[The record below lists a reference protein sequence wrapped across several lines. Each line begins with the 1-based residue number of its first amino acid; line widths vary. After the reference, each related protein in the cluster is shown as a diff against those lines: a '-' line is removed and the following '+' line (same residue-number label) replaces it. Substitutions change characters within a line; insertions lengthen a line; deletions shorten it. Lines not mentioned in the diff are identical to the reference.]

1 MGGTPGPLPMV
12 MTELQHPADLLR
24 KADALVSQ
32 RKPAE
37 ALSALA
43 PLLSDEPDSR
53 SVLELAG
60 RAYFARSQLDRAE
73 RSFARLV
80 ELDPTDAYARF
91 ALGRV
96 CERRSRTVEAVGHYR
111 VAVALDPRPEF
122 VERLHVLAEG
132 PSPHV

>member
-1 MGGTPGPLPMV
+1 VST
-12 MTELQHPADLLR
+12 TQHPADLLR
-24 KADALVSQ
+24 RADDLVAQ

-37 ALSALA
+37 ALDVLA

-60 RAYFARSQLDRAE
+60 RAYFYRAQLDRAE
-73 RSFARLV
+73 RAFSRLV

-96 CERRSRTVEAVGHYR
+96 CERRSRPAEAVSHYR
-111 VAVALDPRPEF
+111 VAVALNPRAEYT
-122 VERLHVLAEG
+122 EGLQRLTAEG
-132 PSPHV
+132 ELPA

>member
-1 MGGTPGPLPMV
+1 VNEMANPV
-12 MTELQHPADLLR
+12 ELLR
-24 KADALVSQ
+24 RADALVAE
-32 RKPAE
+32 RKPAQ
-37 ALSALA
+37 ALEALA

-60 RAYFARSQLDRAE
+60 RAYFARAQLDRAE

-96 CERRSRTVEAVGHYR
+96 AERRSRRTEAVGHYR
-111 VAVALDPRPEF
+111 IAVALDPRPEYRQRLDDL
-122 VERLHVLAEG
+122 ERQA
-132 PSPHV
+132 S

>member
-1 MGGTPGPLPMV
+1 
-12 MTELQHPADLLR
+12 MTAEHPADILR
-24 KADALVSQ
+24 RADELVAA
-32 RKPAE
+32 RRPAE
-37 ALSALA
+37 ALDTLA

-73 RSFARLV
+73 RSFSRLV

-96 CERRSRTVEAVGHYR
+96 CERRSRMTEAVGHYR
-111 VAVALDPRPEF
+111 VAVALDPRQEYADRLRSIASATLPED
-122 VERLHVLAEG
+122 
-132 PSPHV
+132 

>member
-1 MGGTPGPLPMV
+1 MA
-12 MTELQHPADLLR
+12 ELAHPADLLR
-24 KADALVSQ
+24 RADALVSQ
-32 RKPAE
+32 RRPAE
-37 ALSALA
+37 ALSTLA

-73 RSFARLV
+73 RTFTRLV

-96 CERRSRTVEAVGHYR
+96 CERRSRTDEAAGHYR
-111 VAVALDPRPEF
+111 VAVALDPRPEYT
-122 VERLHVLAEG
+122 ERLRSLAPATG
-132 PSPHV
+132 RPSDNQDGNA

>member
-1 MGGTPGPLPMV
+1 MAVAPGPLV
-12 MTELQHPADLLR
+12 VGVTELHPADLLR
-24 KADALVSQ
+24 QADSLVAARQPAQAL
-32 RKPAE
+32 E
-37 ALSALA
+37 TLA

-60 RAYFARSQLDRAE
+60 RAYFARAQLDRAE

-96 CERRSRTVEAVGHYR
+96 CERRSRTAEAVGHYR
-111 VAVALDPRPEF
+111 VAAALDPR
-122 VERLHVLAEG
+122 VEYVEKLAELDQAA
-132 PSPHV
+132 S

>member
-1 MGGTPGPLPMV
+1 VST
-12 MTELQHPADLLR
+12 QHPAEILR
-24 KADALVSQ
+24 RADELVTA
-32 RKPAE
+32 RRPAE
-37 ALSALA
+37 ALDTLA

-73 RSFARLV
+73 RSFSRLV

-96 CERRSRTVEAVGHYR
+96 CERRSRMTEAVGHYR

-122 VERLHVLAEG
+122 TDRLRSIAPAAL
-132 PSPHV
+132 PDS